1 MKNVSIRLPYIDELD
16 GPPSFVSEHIND
28 VERTSLSLFLDKD
41 TFSNPIIMAVNRN
54 PDQKDVTNQGY
65 CRSNIVCHRAT
76 WYEFL
81 LPIIKL
87 PEDEFNSICKNID
100 KSNIVELG
108 FFPATEIEDQ
118 TIIDSIKEKDKTYTG
133 NSYTLPVDN
142 HFKWEDSPFSTE
154 SKYSTQKVRVVETKK
169 FKEYEVEGE
178 KYITYKAKGYAERI
192 YKVEPLRWYVDTKNK
207 ELMCTTL
214 PVCGIIYNPHP
225 RRRPIL
231 YPKVAPIK
239 RELSYNES
247 QVRKY
252 LENNFVKEAILNQ
265 IPKRILFEVK
275 QEDTLTALINEIS
288 VYAEYYHG
296 TEDVNQVIKNLIDKY
311 NKDIDSLETSSGLQ
325 VYTEEGLHLKLIS
338 DLNRILDKIKRSTE
352 SSKEYY
358 NILKFIDSLI
368 DTLDGRQIETNN
380 ELLKDIQKLSNEV
393 LPKLSSDPKKQ
404 EEFKQRIFEEL
415 RNDRDKVK
423 SYLEYMNTLSKE
435 ITLRTSKNLGFKT
448 LKEYETNFRI
458 RLHPIL
464 ESIRNTSLE
473 EEKLALID
481 NKNKLLKELSGGKL
495 DRDLVNFELYR
506 ILESLYR
513 NDFQESRI
521 INVLLNEINSLV
533 KELRSYSVRPEP
545 AFSINIPSD
554 NIEDIVSTL
563 NAIIINLH
571 KMILTTKESQEKH
584 IRLSKYKISI

>member
-1 MKNVSIRLPYIDELD
+1 MENISIRLPY
-16 GPPSFVSEHIND
+16 
-28 VERTSLSLFLDKD
+28 VEEATYECWESPVVQNSLSNAKQTDLSNMLDKD
-41 TFSNPIIMAVNRN
+41 RNRFKEKAPTIMLIYKSPNHLTKVNKSYKKRKYN
-54 PDQKDVTNQGY
+54 DENVVEYK
-65 CRSNIVCHRAT
+65 T
-76 WYEFL
+76 WYEYL
-81 LPIIKL
+81 LPILKL
-87 PEDEFNSICKNID
+87 SPEDFKKITKTTD
-100 KSNIVELG
+100 KDNIVEFG
-108 FFPATEIEDQ
+108 CFPS
-118 TIIDSIKEKDKTYTG
+118 TIVKDINEEERLRQCKRKFTG
-133 NSYTLPVDN
+133 NRYTLPVGN
-142 HFKWEDSPFSTE
+142 YYKGGKKVEDENKGEFVAKRIVDLE
-154 SKYSTQKVRVVETKK
+154 S
-169 FKEYEVEGE
+169 FPEYEIDGE
-178 KYITYKAKGYAERI
+178 RYIDYRELGTSKSYLFRI
-192 YKVEPLRWYVDTKNK
+192 EPLSWHIDSEKS
-207 ELMCTTL
+207 ELVCANL
-214 PVCGIIYNPHP
+214 PVSGIIYDS
-225 RRRPIL
+225 L
-231 YPKVAPIK
+231 CSIK
-239 RELSYNES
+239 MVSYNDS
-247 QVRKY
+247 LVRKY
-252 LENNFVKEAILNQ
+252 LEGNFLKEAILNH
-265 IPKRILFEVK
+265 IK
-275 QEDTLTALINEIS
+275 QEEKLPPQTNEVTELLKEIRT
-288 VYAEYYHG
+288 YKEQYHG

-368 DTLDGRQIETNN
+368 DTLDGMQIETNN

-554 NIEDIVSTL
+554 NIEDIVNTL
-563 NAIIINLH
+563 NVIIINLH

>member
-1 MKNVSIRLPYIDELD
+1 MENISIRLPY
-16 GPPSFVSEHIND
+16 
-28 VERTSLSLFLDKD
+28 VEEATYECWESPIVQSSLSNAKQTDLSNMLDKD
-41 TFSNPIIMAVNRN
+41 RNRFKEKAPTIMLIYKSPNHLIKINKSYKKRKYNDENVVEY
-54 PDQKDVTNQGY
+54 K
-65 CRSNIVCHRAT
+65 T
-76 WYEFL
+76 WYEYL
-81 LPIIKL
+81 LPILKL
-87 PEDEFNSICKNID
+87 SPEDFKKITKTTD
-100 KSNIVELG
+100 KDNIVEFG
-108 FFPATEIEDQ
+108 CFPS
-118 TIIDSIKEKDKTYTG
+118 TIVKDINEEERLRQCKRKFTG
-133 NSYTLPVDN
+133 NRYTLPVGN
-142 HFKWEDSPFSTE
+142 YYKGGKKVEDENKGEFVAKRIVDLE
-154 SKYSTQKVRVVETKK
+154 S
-169 FKEYEVEGE
+169 FPEYEIDGE
-178 KYITYKAKGYAERI
+178 RYIDYRELGTSKSYLFRI
-192 YKVEPLRWYVDTKNK
+192 EPLSWHIDSKK
-207 ELMCTTL
+207 SELVCANL
-214 PVCGIIYNPHP
+214 PVSGIIYDS
-225 RRRPIL
+225 L
-231 YPKVAPIK
+231 CSIK
-239 RELSYNES
+239 MVSYNDS
-247 QVRKY
+247 LVRKY
-252 LENNFVKEAILNQ
+252 LEGNFLKEAILNH
-265 IPKRILFEVK
+265 IK
-275 QEDTLTALINEIS
+275 QEEKLPPQTNEVTELLKEIRT
-288 VYAEYYHG
+288 YKEQYHG

-325 VYTEEGLHLKLIS
+325 VYTEEGLYLKLLS
-338 DLNRILDKIKRSTE
+338 DLNRILDKLKRSSE
-352 SSKEYY
+352 SSKEYCD
-358 NILKFIDSLI
+358 ILKLIEDSI
-368 DTLDGRQIETNN
+368 DTLEGQQKETDN
-380 ELLKDIQKLSNEV
+380 ELLKDIQKISTEI
-393 LPKLSSDPKKQ
+393 LPKLSNNPKKQ

-554 NIEDIVSTL
+554 NIEDIVNTL
-563 NAIIINLH
+563 NVIIINLH

>member
-1 MKNVSIRLPYIDELD
+1 MENISIRLPY
-16 GPPSFVSEHIND
+16 
-28 VERTSLSLFLDKD
+28 VEEATYECWESPIVQSSLSNAKQTDLSNMLDKD
-41 TFSNPIIMAVNRN
+41 RNRFKEKAPTIMLIYKSPNHLTKVNKSYKKRKYN
-54 PDQKDVTNQGY
+54 DENVVEYK
-65 CRSNIVCHRAT
+65 T
-76 WYEFL
+76 WYEYL
-81 LPIIKL
+81 LPILKL
-87 PEDEFNSICKNID
+87 SPEDFKKITKTTD
-100 KSNIVELG
+100 KDNIVEFG
-108 FFPATEIEDQ
+108 CFPS
-118 TIIDSIKEKDKTYTG
+118 TIVKDINEEERLRQCKRKFTG
-133 NSYTLPVDN
+133 NRYTLPVGN
-142 HFKWEDSPFSTE
+142 YYKGGKKVEDENKGEFVAKRIVDLE
-154 SKYSTQKVRVVETKK
+154 S
-169 FKEYEVEGE
+169 FPEYEIDGE
-178 KYITYKAKGYAERI
+178 RYIDYRELGNSKSYLFRI
-192 YKVEPLRWYVDTKNK
+192 EPLSWHIDSEKS
-207 ELMCTTL
+207 ELVCANL
-214 PVCGIIYNPHP
+214 PVSGIIYDS
-225 RRRPIL
+225 L
-231 YPKVAPIK
+231 CSIK
-239 RELSYNES
+239 MVSYNDS
-247 QVRKY
+247 LVRKY
-252 LENNFVKEAILNQ
+252 LEGNFLKEAILNH
-265 IPKRILFEVK
+265 IK
-275 QEDTLTALINEIS
+275 QEEKLPPQTNEVTELLKEIRT
-288 VYAEYYHG
+288 YKEQYHG

-325 VYTEEGLHLKLIS
+325 VYTEEGLYLKLLS
-338 DLNRILDKIKRSTE
+338 DLNRILDKLKRSSE
-352 SSKEYY
+352 SSKEYCD
-358 NILKFIDSLI
+358 ILKLIEDSI
-368 DTLDGRQIETNN
+368 DTLEGQQKETDN
-380 ELLKDIQKLSNEV
+380 ELLKDIQKISTEI
-393 LPKLSSDPKKQ
+393 LPKLSNNPKKQ

-554 NIEDIVSTL
+554 NIEDIVNTL
-563 NAIIINLH
+563 NVIIINLH

>member
-1 MKNVSIRLPYIDELD
+1 MENISIRLPY
-16 GPPSFVSEHIND
+16 
-28 VERTSLSLFLDKD
+28 VEEATYECWESPIVQSSLSNAKQTDLSNMLDKD
-41 TFSNPIIMAVNRN
+41 RNRFKEKAPTIMLIYKSPNHLIKINKSYKKRKYNDENVVEY
-54 PDQKDVTNQGY
+54 K
-65 CRSNIVCHRAT
+65 T
-76 WYEFL
+76 WYEYL
-81 LPIIKL
+81 LPILKL
-87 PEDEFNSICKNID
+87 SPEDFKKITKTTD
-100 KSNIVELG
+100 KDNIVEFG
-108 FFPATEIEDQ
+108 CFPS
-118 TIIDSIKEKDKTYTG
+118 TIVKDINEEERLRQCKRKFTG
-133 NSYTLPVDN
+133 NRYTLPVGN
-142 HFKWEDSPFSTE
+142 YYKGGKKVEDENKGEFVAKRIVDLE
-154 SKYSTQKVRVVETKK
+154 S
-169 FKEYEVEGE
+169 FPEYEIDGE
-178 KYITYKAKGYAERI
+178 RYIDYRELGTSKSYLFRI
-192 YKVEPLRWYVDTKNK
+192 EPLSWHIDSEKS
-207 ELMCTTL
+207 ELVCANL
-214 PVCGIIYNPHP
+214 PVSGIIYDS
-225 RRRPIL
+225 L
-231 YPKVAPIK
+231 CSIK
-239 RELSYNES
+239 MVSYNDS
-247 QVRKY
+247 LVRKY
-252 LENNFVKEAILNQ
+252 LEGNFLKEAILNH
-265 IPKRILFEVK
+265 IK
-275 QEDTLTALINEIS
+275 QEEKLPPQTNEVTELLKEIRT
-288 VYAEYYHG
+288 YKEQYHG

-325 VYTEEGLHLKLIS
+325 VYTEEGLYLKLLS
-338 DLNRILDKIKRSTE
+338 DLNRILDKLKRSSE
-352 SSKEYY
+352 SSKEYCD
-358 NILKFIDSLI
+358 ILKLIEDLI
-368 DTLDGRQIETNN
+368 DTLEGQQIETNN

-554 NIEDIVSTL
+554 NIEDIVNTL
-563 NAIIINLH
+563 NVIIINLH

>member
-1 MKNVSIRLPYIDELD
+1 MENISIRLPY
-16 GPPSFVSEHIND
+16 
-28 VERTSLSLFLDKD
+28 VEEATYECWENPIVQSSLSNAKQTDLSNMLDKD
-41 TFSNPIIMAVNRN
+41 RNRFKEKAPTIMLIYKSPNHLIKINKSYKKRKYNDENVVEY
-54 PDQKDVTNQGY
+54 K
-65 CRSNIVCHRAT
+65 T
-76 WYEFL
+76 WYEYL
-81 LPIIKL
+81 LPILKL
-87 PEDEFNSICKNID
+87 SPEDFKKITKTTD
-100 KSNIVELG
+100 KDNIVEFG
-108 FFPATEIEDQ
+108 CFPS
-118 TIIDSIKEKDKTYTG
+118 TIVNDINEEERLRQCKRKFTG
-133 NSYTLPVDN
+133 NRYTLPVGN
-142 HFKWEDSPFSTE
+142 YYKGGKKVEDENKGEFVAKRIVDLE
-154 SKYSTQKVRVVETKK
+154 S
-169 FKEYEVEGE
+169 FPEYEIDGE
-178 KYITYKAKGYAERI
+178 RYIDYRELGTSKSYLFRI
-192 YKVEPLRWYVDTKNK
+192 EPLSWHIDSEKS
-207 ELMCTTL
+207 ELVCANL
-214 PVCGIIYNPHP
+214 PVSGIIYDS
-225 RRRPIL
+225 L
-231 YPKVAPIK
+231 CSIK
-239 RELSYNES
+239 MVSYNDS
-247 QVRKY
+247 LVRKY
-252 LENNFVKEAILNQ
+252 LEGNFLKEAILNH
-265 IPKRILFEVK
+265 IK
-275 QEDTLTALINEIS
+275 QEEKLPPQTNEVTELLKEIRT
-288 VYAEYYHG
+288 YKEQYHG

-325 VYTEEGLHLKLIS
+325 VYTEEGLYLKLLS
-338 DLNRILDKIKRSTE
+338 DLNRILDKLKRSSE
-352 SSKEYY
+352 SSKEYCD
-358 NILKFIDSLI
+358 ILKLIEDSI
-368 DTLDGRQIETNN
+368 DTLEGQQKETDN
-380 ELLKDIQKLSNEV
+380 ELLKDIQKISTEI
-393 LPKLSSDPKKQ
+393 LPKLSNNPKKQ

-481 NKNKLLKELSGGKL
+481 NKNKLLKELSGEKL

-533 KELRSYSVRPEP
+533 KELRSYNVRPEP

-554 NIEDIVSTL
+554 NIEDIVNTL
-563 NAIIINLH
+563 NVIIINLH

>member
-1 MKNVSIRLPYIDELD
+1 MENISIRLPY
-16 GPPSFVSEHIND
+16 
-28 VERTSLSLFLDKD
+28 VEEATYECWESPIVQSSLSNAKQTDLSNMLDKD
-41 TFSNPIIMAVNRN
+41 RNRFKEKAPTIMLIYKNPNHLIKINKSYKKRKYNDENVVEY
-54 PDQKDVTNQGY
+54 K
-65 CRSNIVCHRAT
+65 T
-76 WYEFL
+76 WYEYL
-81 LPIIKL
+81 LPILKL
-87 PEDEFNSICKNID
+87 SPEDFKKITKTTD
-100 KSNIVELG
+100 KDNIVEFG
-108 FFPATEIEDQ
+108 CFPS
-118 TIIDSIKEKDKTYTG
+118 TIVKDINEEERLRQCKRKFTG
-133 NSYTLPVDN
+133 NRYTLPVGN
-142 HFKWEDSPFSTE
+142 YYKGGKKVEDENKGEFVAKRIVDLE
-154 SKYSTQKVRVVETKK
+154 S
-169 FKEYEVEGE
+169 FPEYEIDGE
-178 KYITYKAKGYAERI
+178 RYIDYRELGTSKSYLFRI
-192 YKVEPLRWYVDTKNK
+192 EPLSWHIDSEKS
-207 ELMCTTL
+207 ELVCANL
-214 PVCGIIYNPHP
+214 PVSGIIYDS
-225 RRRPIL
+225 L
-231 YPKVAPIK
+231 CSIK
-239 RELSYNES
+239 MVSYNDS
-247 QVRKY
+247 LVRKY
-252 LENNFVKEAILNQ
+252 LEGNFLKEAILNH
-265 IPKRILFEVK
+265 IK
-275 QEDTLTALINEIS
+275 QEEKLPPQTNEVTELLKEIRT
-288 VYAEYYHG
+288 YKEQYHG

-325 VYTEEGLHLKLIS
+325 VYTEEGLYLKLLS
-338 DLNRILDKIKRSTE
+338 DLNRILDKLKRSSE
-352 SSKEYY
+352 SSKEYCD
-358 NILKFIDSLI
+358 ILKLIEDLI
-368 DTLDGRQIETNN
+368 DTLEGMQIETNN

-554 NIEDIVSTL
+554 NIEDIVNTL
-563 NAIIINLH
+563 NVIIINLH

>member
-1 MKNVSIRLPYIDELD
+1 MENISIRLPY
-16 GPPSFVSEHIND
+16 
-28 VERTSLSLFLDKD
+28 VEEATYECWENPIVQSSLSNAKQTDLSNMLDKD
-41 TFSNPIIMAVNRN
+41 RNRFKEKAPTIMLIYKSPNHLIKINKSYKKRKYNDENVVEY
-54 PDQKDVTNQGY
+54 K
-65 CRSNIVCHRAT
+65 T
-76 WYEFL
+76 WYEYL
-81 LPIIKL
+81 LPILKL
-87 PEDEFNSICKNID
+87 SPEDFKKITKTTD
-100 KSNIVELG
+100 KDNIVEFG
-108 FFPATEIEDQ
+108 CFPS
-118 TIIDSIKEKDKTYTG
+118 TIVNDINEEERLRQCKRKFTG
-133 NSYTLPVDN
+133 NRYTLPVGN
-142 HFKWEDSPFSTE
+142 YYKGGKKVEDENKGEFVAKRIVDLE
-154 SKYSTQKVRVVETKK
+154 S
-169 FKEYEVEGE
+169 FPEYEIDGE
-178 KYITYKAKGYAERI
+178 RYIDYRELGTSKSYLFRI
-192 YKVEPLRWYVDTKNK
+192 EPLSWHIDSEKS
-207 ELMCTTL
+207 ELVCANL
-214 PVCGIIYNPHP
+214 PVSGIIYDS
-225 RRRPIL
+225 L
-231 YPKVAPIK
+231 CSIK
-239 RELSYNES
+239 MVSYNDS
-247 QVRKY
+247 LVRKY
-252 LENNFVKEAILNQ
+252 LEGNFLKEAILNH
-265 IPKRILFEVK
+265 IK
-275 QEDTLTALINEIS
+275 QEEKLPPQTNEVTELLKEIRT
-288 VYAEYYHG
+288 YKEQYHG

-325 VYTEEGLHLKLIS
+325 VYTEEGLYLKLLS
-338 DLNRILDKIKRSTE
+338 DLNRILDKLKRSSE
-352 SSKEYY
+352 SSKEYCD
-358 NILKFIDSLI
+358 ILKLIEDSI
-368 DTLDGRQIETNN
+368 DTLEGQQKETDN
-380 ELLKDIQKLSNEV
+380 ELLKDIQKISTEI
-393 LPKLSSDPKKQ
+393 LPKLSNNPKKQ

-481 NKNKLLKELSGGKL
+481 NKNKLLKELSGEKL

-533 KELRSYSVRPEP
+533 KELRSYNVRPEP

-554 NIEDIVSTL
+554 NIEDIVNTL
-563 NAIIINLH
+563 NVIIIKLH

>member
-1 MKNVSIRLPYIDELD
+1 MENISIRLPY
-16 GPPSFVSEHIND
+16 
-28 VERTSLSLFLDKD
+28 VEEATYECWESPIVQSSLSNAKQTDLSNMLDKD
-41 TFSNPIIMAVNRN
+41 RNRFKEKAPTIMLIYKSPNHLIKINKSYKKRKYNDENVVEY
-54 PDQKDVTNQGY
+54 K
-65 CRSNIVCHRAT
+65 T
-76 WYEFL
+76 WYEYL
-81 LPIIKL
+81 LPILKL
-87 PEDEFNSICKNID
+87 SPEDFKKITKTTD
-100 KSNIVELG
+100 KDNIVEFG
-108 FFPATEIEDQ
+108 CFPS
-118 TIIDSIKEKDKTYTG
+118 TIVKDINEEERLRQCKRKFTG
-133 NSYTLPVDN
+133 NRYTLPVGN
-142 HFKWEDSPFSTE
+142 YYKGGKKVEDENKGEFVAKRIVDLE
-154 SKYSTQKVRVVETKK
+154 S
-169 FKEYEVEGE
+169 FPEYEIDGE
-178 KYITYKAKGYAERI
+178 RYIDYRELGTSKSYLFRI
-192 YKVEPLRWYVDTKNK
+192 EPLSWHIDSEKS
-207 ELMCTTL
+207 ELVCANL
-214 PVCGIIYNPHP
+214 PVSGIIYDS
-225 RRRPIL
+225 L
-231 YPKVAPIK
+231 CSIK
-239 RELSYNES
+239 MVSYNDS
-247 QVRKY
+247 LVRKY
-252 LENNFVKEAILNQ
+252 LEGNFLKEAILNH
-265 IPKRILFEVK
+265 IK
-275 QEDTLTALINEIS
+275 QEEKLPPQTNEVTELLKEIRT
-288 VYAEYYHG
+288 YKEQYHG

-325 VYTEEGLHLKLIS
+325 VYTEEGLYLKLLS
-338 DLNRILDKIKRSTE
+338 DLNRILDKLKRSSE
-352 SSKEYY
+352 SSKEYCD
-358 NILKFIDSLI
+358 ILKLIEDSI
-368 DTLDGRQIETNN
+368 DTLEGQQIETNN
-380 ELLKDIQKLSNEV
+380 ELLKDIQKISTEI
-393 LPKLSSDPKKQ
+393 LPKLSNNPKKQ

-533 KELRSYSVRPEP
+533 KELRSYNVRPEP

-554 NIEDIVSTL
+554 NIEDIVNTL
-563 NAIIINLH
+563 NVIIINLH

>member
-1 MKNVSIRLPYIDELD
+1 MENISIRLPY
-16 GPPSFVSEHIND
+16 
-28 VERTSLSLFLDKD
+28 VEEATYECWESPIVQSSLSNAKQTDLSNMLDKD
-41 TFSNPIIMAVNRN
+41 RNRFKEKAPTIMLIYKSPNHLIKINKSYKKRKYNDENVVEY
-54 PDQKDVTNQGY
+54 K
-65 CRSNIVCHRAT
+65 T
-76 WYEFL
+76 WYEYL
-81 LPIIKL
+81 LPILKL
-87 PEDEFNSICKNID
+87 SPEDFKKITKTTD
-100 KSNIVELG
+100 KDNIVEFG
-108 FFPATEIEDQ
+108 CFPS
-118 TIIDSIKEKDKTYTG
+118 TIVKDINEEERLRQCKRKFTG
-133 NSYTLPVDN
+133 NRYTLPVGN
-142 HFKWEDSPFSTE
+142 YYKGGKKVEDENKGEFVAKRIVDLE
-154 SKYSTQKVRVVETKK
+154 S
-169 FKEYEVEGE
+169 FPEYEIDGE
-178 KYITYKAKGYAERI
+178 RYIDYRELGTSKSYLFRI
-192 YKVEPLRWYVDTKNK
+192 EPLSWHIDSEKS
-207 ELMCTTL
+207 ELVCANL
-214 PVCGIIYNPHP
+214 PVSGIIYDS
-225 RRRPIL
+225 L
-231 YPKVAPIK
+231 CSIK
-239 RELSYNES
+239 MVSYNDS
-247 QVRKY
+247 LVRKY
-252 LENNFVKEAILNQ
+252 LEGNFLKEAILNH
-265 IPKRILFEVK
+265 IK
-275 QEDTLTALINEIS
+275 QEEKLPPQTNEVTELLKEIRT
-288 VYAEYYHG
+288 YKEQYHG
-296 TEDVNQVIKNLIDKY
+296 TEDINEIIREIIRKY
-311 NKDIDSLETSSGLQ
+311 NEELESLKSKSGLTL
-325 VYTEEGLHLKLIS
+325 YTEEGLYLKLLS
-338 DLNRILDKIKRSTE
+338 DLNRILDKLKRGSE
-352 SSKEYY
+352 SSKEYCD
-358 NILKFIDSLI
+358 ILKLIEDSI
-368 DTLDGRQIETNN
+368 DTLEGQQKETDN
-380 ELLKDIQKLSNEV
+380 ELLKDIQKISTEI
-393 LPKLSSDPKKQ
+393 LPKLSNNPKKQ

-554 NIEDIVSTL
+554 NIEDIVNTL
-563 NAIIINLH
+563 NVIIINLH

>member
-1 MKNVSIRLPYIDELD
+1 MENISIRLPY
-16 GPPSFVSEHIND
+16 
-28 VERTSLSLFLDKD
+28 VEEATYECWESPVVQSSLSNAKQTDLSNMLDKD
-41 TFSNPIIMAVNRN
+41 RNRFKEKAPTIMLIYKSPNHLTKVNKSYKKRKYN
-54 PDQKDVTNQGY
+54 DENVVEYK
-65 CRSNIVCHRAT
+65 T
-76 WYEFL
+76 WYEYL
-81 LPIIKL
+81 LPILKL
-87 PEDEFNSICKNID
+87 SPEDFKKITKTTD
-100 KSNIVELG
+100 KDNIVEFG
-108 FFPATEIEDQ
+108 CFPS
-118 TIIDSIKEKDKTYTG
+118 TIVKDINEEERLRQCKRKFTG
-133 NSYTLPVDN
+133 NRYTLPVGN
-142 HFKWEDSPFSTE
+142 YYKGGKKVEDENKGEFVAKRIVDLE
-154 SKYSTQKVRVVETKK
+154 S
-169 FKEYEVEGE
+169 FPEYEIDGE
-178 KYITYKAKGYAERI
+178 RYIDYRELGNSKSYLFRI
-192 YKVEPLRWYVDTKNK
+192 EPLSWHIDSEKS
-207 ELMCTTL
+207 ELVCANL
-214 PVCGIIYNPHP
+214 PVSGIIYDS
-225 RRRPIL
+225 L
-231 YPKVAPIK
+231 CSIK
-239 RELSYNES
+239 MVSYNDS
-247 QVRKY
+247 LVRKY
-252 LENNFVKEAILNQ
+252 LEVNFLKEAILNHIKEEEKLPPQ
-265 IPKRILFEVK
+265 TNEVTELLK
-275 QEDTLTALINEIS
+275 EIRT
-288 VYAEYYHG
+288 YKEQYHG
-296 TEDVNQVIKNLIDKY
+296 TEDINEIIREIIRKY
-311 NKDIDSLETSSGLQ
+311 NEDLESLKSKTGLML
-325 VYTEEGLHLKLIS
+325 YTEEGLYLKLIS

-404 EEFKQRIFEEL
+404 EEFKQRIFEKL
-415 RNDRDKVK
+415 RSDRDKVK

-435 ITLRTSKNLGFKT
+435 ITLRTSKDLGFKT

-554 NIEDIVSTL
+554 NIEDIVNTL

>member
-1 MKNVSIRLPYIDELD
+1 MENISIRLPY
-16 GPPSFVSEHIND
+16 
-28 VERTSLSLFLDKD
+28 VEEATYECWESPIVQSSLSNAKQTDLSNMLDKD
-41 TFSNPIIMAVNRN
+41 RNRFKEKAPTIMLIYKNPNHLIKINKSYKKRKYNDENVVEY
-54 PDQKDVTNQGY
+54 K
-65 CRSNIVCHRAT
+65 T
-76 WYEFL
+76 WYEYL
-81 LPIIKL
+81 LPILKL
-87 PEDEFNSICKNID
+87 SPEDFKKITKTTD
-100 KSNIVELG
+100 KDNIVEFG
-108 FFPATEIEDQ
+108 CFPS
-118 TIIDSIKEKDKTYTG
+118 TIVKDINEEERLRQCKRKFTG
-133 NSYTLPVDN
+133 NRYTLPVGN
-142 HFKWEDSPFSTE
+142 YYKGGKKVEDENKGEFVAKRIVDLE
-154 SKYSTQKVRVVETKK
+154 S
-169 FKEYEVEGE
+169 FPEYEIDGE
-178 KYITYKAKGYAERI
+178 RYIDYRELGTSKSYLFRI
-192 YKVEPLRWYVDTKNK
+192 EPLSWHIDSEKS
-207 ELMCTTL
+207 ELVCANL
-214 PVCGIIYNPHP
+214 PVSGIIYDS
-225 RRRPIL
+225 L
-231 YPKVAPIK
+231 CSIK
-239 RELSYNES
+239 MVSYNDS
-247 QVRKY
+247 LVRKY
-252 LENNFVKEAILNQ
+252 LEGNFLKEAILNH
-265 IPKRILFEVK
+265 IK
-275 QEDTLTALINEIS
+275 QEEKLPPQTNEVTELLKEIRT
-288 VYAEYYHG
+288 YKEQYHG

-325 VYTEEGLHLKLIS
+325 VYTEEGLYLKLLS
-338 DLNRILDKIKRSTE
+338 DLNRILDKLKRSSE
-352 SSKEYY
+352 SSKEYCD
-358 NILKFIDSLI
+358 ILKLIEDLI
-368 DTLDGRQIETNN
+368 DTLEGQQIETNN
-380 ELLKDIQKLSNEV
+380 ELLKDIQKISTEI
-393 LPKLSSDPKKQ
+393 LPKLSNNPKKQ

-464 ESIRNTSLE
+464 ESIRNASLE
-473 EEKLALID
+473 EEELALID

-554 NIEDIVSTL
+554 NIEDIVNTL
-563 NAIIINLH
+563 NVIIINLH

>member
-1 MKNVSIRLPYIDELD
+1 MENISIRLPY
-16 GPPSFVSEHIND
+16 
-28 VERTSLSLFLDKD
+28 VEEATYECWESPIVQSSLSNAKQTDLSNMLDKD
-41 TFSNPIIMAVNRN
+41 RNRFKEKAPTIMLIYKSPNHLIKINKSYKKRKYNDENVVEY
-54 PDQKDVTNQGY
+54 K
-65 CRSNIVCHRAT
+65 T
-76 WYEFL
+76 WYEYL
-81 LPIIKL
+81 LPILKL
-87 PEDEFNSICKNID
+87 SPEDFKKITKTTD
-100 KSNIVELG
+100 KDNIVEFG
-108 FFPATEIEDQ
+108 CFPS
-118 TIIDSIKEKDKTYTG
+118 TIVKDINEEERLRQCKRKFTG
-133 NSYTLPVDN
+133 NRYTLPVGN
-142 HFKWEDSPFSTE
+142 YYKGGKKVEDENKGEFVAKRIVDLE
-154 SKYSTQKVRVVETKK
+154 S
-169 FKEYEVEGE
+169 FPEYEIDGE
-178 KYITYKAKGYAERI
+178 RYIDYRELGNSKSYLFRI
-192 YKVEPLRWYVDTKNK
+192 EPLSWHIDSEKS
-207 ELMCTTL
+207 ELVCANL
-214 PVCGIIYNPHP
+214 PVSGIIYDS
-225 RRRPIL
+225 L
-231 YPKVAPIK
+231 CSIK
-239 RELSYNES
+239 MVSYNDS
-247 QVRKY
+247 LVRKY
-252 LENNFVKEAILNQ
+252 LEGNFLKEAILNH
-265 IPKRILFEVK
+265 IK
-275 QEDTLTALINEIS
+275 QEEKLPPQTNEVTELLKEIRT
-288 VYAEYYHG
+288 YKEQYHG

-325 VYTEEGLHLKLIS
+325 VYTEEGLYLKLLS
-338 DLNRILDKIKRSTE
+338 DLNRILDKLKRSSE
-352 SSKEYY
+352 SSKEYCD
-358 NILKFIDSLI
+358 ILKLIEDSI
-368 DTLDGRQIETNN
+368 DTLEGQQKETDN
-380 ELLKDIQKLSNEV
+380 ELLKDIQKISTEI
-393 LPKLSSDPKKQ
+393 LPKLSNNPKKQ

-554 NIEDIVSTL
+554 NIEDIVNTL
-563 NAIIINLH
+563 NVIIINLH

>member
-1 MKNVSIRLPYIDELD
+1 MENISIRLPY
-16 GPPSFVSEHIND
+16 
-28 VERTSLSLFLDKD
+28 VEEATYECWESPIVQSSLSNAKQTDLSNMLDKD
-41 TFSNPIIMAVNRN
+41 RNRFKEKAPTIMLIYKSPNHLIKINKSYKKRKYNDENVVEY
-54 PDQKDVTNQGY
+54 K
-65 CRSNIVCHRAT
+65 T
-76 WYEFL
+76 WYEYL
-81 LPIIKL
+81 LPILKL
-87 PEDEFNSICKNID
+87 SPEDFKKITKTTD
-100 KSNIVELG
+100 KDNIVEFG
-108 FFPATEIEDQ
+108 CFPS
-118 TIIDSIKEKDKTYTG
+118 TIVKDINEEERLRQCKRKFTG
-133 NSYTLPVDN
+133 NRYTLPVGN
-142 HFKWEDSPFSTE
+142 YYKGGKKVEDENKGEFVAKRIVDLE
-154 SKYSTQKVRVVETKK
+154 S
-169 FKEYEVEGE
+169 FPEYEIDGE
-178 KYITYKAKGYAERI
+178 RYIDYRELGTSKSYLFRI
-192 YKVEPLRWYVDTKNK
+192 EPLSWHIDSEKS
-207 ELMCTTL
+207 ELVCANL
-214 PVCGIIYNPHP
+214 PVSGIIYDS
-225 RRRPIL
+225 L
-231 YPKVAPIK
+231 CSIK
-239 RELSYNES
+239 MVSYNDS
-247 QVRKY
+247 LVRKY
-252 LENNFVKEAILNQ
+252 LEGNFLKEAILNH
-265 IPKRILFEVK
+265 IK
-275 QEDTLTALINEIS
+275 QEEKLPPQTNEVTELLKEIRT
-288 VYAEYYHG
+288 YKEQYHG

-325 VYTEEGLHLKLIS
+325 VYTEEGLYLKLLS
-338 DLNRILDKIKRSTE
+338 DLNRILDKLKRSSE
-352 SSKEYY
+352 SSKEYCD
-358 NILKFIDSLI
+358 ILKLIEDSI
-368 DTLDGRQIETNN
+368 DTLEGQQKETDN
-380 ELLKDIQKLSNEV
+380 ELLKDIQKISTEI
-393 LPKLSSDPKKQ
+393 LPKLSNNPKKQ

-481 NKNKLLKELSGGKL
+481 NKNKLLKELSGEKL

-554 NIEDIVSTL
+554 NIEDIVNTL
-563 NAIIINLH
+563 NVIIINLH

>member
-1 MKNVSIRLPYIDELD
+1 MENISIRLPY
-16 GPPSFVSEHIND
+16 
-28 VERTSLSLFLDKD
+28 VEEATYECWESPIVQSSLSNAKQTDLSNMLDKD
-41 TFSNPIIMAVNRN
+41 RNRFKEKAPTIMLIYKSPNHLIKINKSYKKRKYNDENVVEY
-54 PDQKDVTNQGY
+54 K
-65 CRSNIVCHRAT
+65 T
-76 WYEFL
+76 WYEYL
-81 LPIIKL
+81 LPILKL
-87 PEDEFNSICKNID
+87 SPEDFKKITKTTD
-100 KSNIVELG
+100 KDNIVEFG
-108 FFPATEIEDQ
+108 CFPS
-118 TIIDSIKEKDKTYTG
+118 TIVKDINEEERLRQCKRKFTG
-133 NSYTLPVDN
+133 NRYTLPVGN
-142 HFKWEDSPFSTE
+142 YYKGGKKVEDENKGEFVAKRIVDLE
-154 SKYSTQKVRVVETKK
+154 S
-169 FKEYEVEGE
+169 FPEYEIDGE
-178 KYITYKAKGYAERI
+178 RYIDYRELGTSKSYLFRI
-192 YKVEPLRWYVDTKNK
+192 EPLSWHIDSEKS
-207 ELMCTTL
+207 ELVCANL
-214 PVCGIIYNPHP
+214 PVSGIIYDS
-225 RRRPIL
+225 L
-231 YPKVAPIK
+231 CSIK
-239 RELSYNES
+239 MVSYNDS
-247 QVRKY
+247 LVRKY
-252 LENNFVKEAILNQ
+252 LEGNFLKEAILNN
-265 IPKRILFEVK
+265 IK
-275 QEDTLTALINEIS
+275 QEEKLPPQTNEVTELLKEIRT
-288 VYAEYYHG
+288 YKEQYHG

-325 VYTEEGLHLKLIS
+325 VYTEEGLYLKLLS
-338 DLNRILDKIKRSTE
+338 DLNRILDKLKRSSE
-352 SSKEYY
+352 SSKEYCD
-358 NILKFIDSLI
+358 ILKLIEDSI
-368 DTLDGRQIETNN
+368 DTLEGQQKETDN
-380 ELLKDIQKLSNEV
+380 ELLKDIQKISTEI
-393 LPKLSSDPKKQ
+393 LPKLSNNPKKQ
-404 EEFKQRIFEEL
+404 EEIKERILKEL
-415 RNDRDKVK
+415 TSDRDKVK

-554 NIEDIVSTL
+554 NIEDIVNTL
-563 NAIIINLH
+563 NVIIINLH